1 MTVDTILHRLHEN
14 GRSRANA
21 PAYYVRTKDHWVPTT
36 WKEYRDEVRQAA
48 KALVSLGFE
57 RGQGICILGF
67 NRPEWTIFDLGG
79 LLAGGHGT
87 GIYTSNSPEEVQ
99 YIVHH
104 SEAPF
109 ILVENESQWQKINEV
124 RDQLPGLKR
133 VILMKDASVDDELVL
148 DWDAF
153 MALGDDVSDEE
164 IDKRLD
170 SLEPD
175 QLAQLIYTSGT
186 TGPPKGVMLS
196 HNNIAWTAKMAIDL
210 FGITSSD
217 SELSYLPL
225 SHIAE
230 QMFTI
235 HASITAGYQVYFAQ
249 YSPQDHL
256 NANFKEVKPTVV
268 FGVPRIWERF
278 RDGVQANMAATT
290 GAKAKIAHWA
300 VGVGEKA
307 SELRRQGKEPSGMLK
322 TQHNLA
328 EKLVFSKIKEGLGLE
343 RAKFCITAAAPIS
356 PDIIDFFNSVN
367 VPLLELYGQ
376 SEDCGPTT
384 TNLPHANKI
393 GSVGLELPGT
403 KVLLDEDGEIMV
415 EGPHVFQGY
424 FKDPAATEEA
434 LYDGRLHSGDLGQ
447 FDDDGYLTIVGRK
460 KEIIITS
467 GGKNIAP
474 KNIEAALKNIPI
486 ISQAVV
492 IGEKRRYITAL
503 LTLDPVAAQKFAD
516 ENGITGTL
524 HDDPKLIAFIQKGID
539 EKVNTHFARVEQ
551 VRDFRIL
558 PRDFTVEDGEL
569 TPTLKIKRRIV
580 NEHFEGEIES
590 MYEGSS

>member
-1 MTVDTILHRLHEN
+1 MTVDTVLHRLHEN

-21 PAYYVRTKDHWVPTT
+21 PAYYIRTKDHWVPTT
-36 WKEYRDEVRQAA
+36 WKEFLDEVRQAA
-48 KALVSLGFE
+48 KALVTLGFE

-67 NRPEWTIFDLGG
+67 NRPEWTIFDLAG

-99 YIVHH
+99 YIVDH
-104 SEAPF
+104 SEAP
-109 ILVENESQWQKINEV
+109 IVLVENEDQWQKINKM
-124 RDQLPGLKR
+124 RDQLPKLKK
-133 VILMKDASVDDELVL
+133 VILMKGASVDDPLVL
-148 DWDAF
+148 GWEEF
-153 MALGDDVSDEE
+153 LALGADVSDEE
-164 IDKRLD
+164 IDRRLN

-186 TGPPKGVMLS
+186 TGSPKGVMLS
-196 HNNIAWTAKMAIDL
+196 HNNIMWTANMAIDL
-210 FGITSSD
+210 LGITASD

-235 HASITAGYQVYFAQ
+235 HTSVASGYQVYYAQ
-249 YSPQDHL
+249 YSPQEHL
-256 NANFKEVKPTVV
+256 NANFKEVKPTIV
-268 FGVPRIWERF
+268 FGVPRIWEKF
-278 RDGVQANMAATT
+278 RDGVQANMATAT
-290 GAKAKIAHWA
+290 GIKAKIAQWA
-300 VGVGEKA
+300 LGVGEKESA
-307 SELRRQGKEPSGMLK
+307 LRRQGKKPTGLLK
-322 TQHNLA
+322 TQFNLA
-328 EKLVFSKIKEGLGLE
+328 EKLVFSKVKEGLGLE
-343 RAKFCITAAAPIS
+343 RARFCITAAAPIS
-356 PDIIDFFNSVN
+356 PDIIEFFNSVN
-367 VPLLELYGQ
+367 IPLFELYGQ

-393 GSVGLELPGT
+393 GTVGLELPGT
-403 KVLLDEDGEIMV
+403 KVTLDEDGEIMV

-447 FDDDGYLTIVGRK
+447 FDEDGFLTIVGRK

-474 KNIEAALKNIPI
+474 KNIETALKNIPLV
-486 ISQAVV
+486 SQAVV

-503 LTLDPVAAQKFAD
+503 ITLDPDAAQKFAD
-516 ENGITGTL
+516 ENRITGTL
-524 HDDPKLIAFIQKGID
+524 HDDPKMIAFIQKGID
-539 EKVNTHFARVEQ
+539 EKVNSHFARVEQ

-580 NEHFEGEIES
+580 NKNFEGEIES
-590 MYEGSS
+590 MYEG

>member
-1 MTVDTILHRLHEN
+1 MTVDTVLHRLHEN

-21 PAYYVRTKDHWVPTT
+21 PAYYIRTKDHWVPTT
-36 WKEYRDEVRQAA
+36 WKEFQDEVRQTA

-57 RGQGICILGF
+57 RGQGVCILGF

-79 LLAGGHGT
+79 LLAGGHAT
-87 GIYTSNSPEEVQ
+87 GIYTSNSPAEVQ

-109 ILVENESQWQKINEV
+109 VLVENESQWQKINEV
-124 RDQLPGLKR
+124 RDQLPNLKR
-133 VILMKDASVDDELVL
+133 VILMKGASVDDPLVL
-148 DWDAF
+148 GWEEF
-153 MALGDDVSDEE
+153 LALGDEISDEE
-164 IDKRLD
+164 IDNRLD

-210 FGITSSD
+210 FGINASD

-235 HASITAGYQVYFAQ
+235 HAAITAGYQVYYAQ
-249 YSPQDHL
+249 YSPQDYL

-268 FGVPRIWERF
+268 FGVPRIWEKF
-278 RDGVQANMAATT
+278 RDGVQASMAETT
-290 GAKAKIAHWA
+290 GAKAKIAQWA
-300 VGVGEKA
+300 LGVGEKA
-307 SELRRQGKEPSGMLK
+307 SALKRQGKEPTGMLK
-322 TQHNLA
+322 TQFNLA

-356 PDIIDFFNSVN
+356 PDIIDFFNKVN

-384 TNLPHANKI
+384 TNLPNANKI

-415 EGPHVFQGY
+415 EGPHIFQGY
-424 FKDPAATEEA
+424 FKDPAATEET

-486 ISQAVV
+486 VSQAVV

-503 LTLDPVAAQKFAD
+503 ITLDPEAAQKFAD
-516 ENGITGTL
+516 ENSITSTL
-524 HDDPKLIAFIQKGID
+524 HDDPQMIAFIQKGID

-580 NEHFEGEIES
+580 NENFEGEIES
-590 MYEGSS
+590 MYEE

>member
-36 WKEYRDEVRQAA
+36 WKEYLDEVRQAA
-48 KALVSLGFE
+48 KALASLGFE
-57 RGQGICILGF
+57 RGQGVCILGF
-67 NRPEWTIFDLGG
+67 NRPEWTIFDLAG
-79 LLAGGHGT
+79 LLAGGHAT
-87 GIYTSNSPEEVQ
+87 GIYTSNSPAEVQ

-109 ILVENESQWQKINEV
+109 VLVENESQWQKINEI
-124 RDQLPGLKR
+124 RDQLPDLKR
-133 VILMKDASVDDELVL
+133 VILMKGASVDDELVL
-148 DWDAF
+148 DWEAF
-153 MALGDDVSDEE
+153 MALGNDVSDEE
-164 IDKRLD
+164 IDNRLN

-210 FGITSSD
+210 FGINASD

-235 HASITAGYQVYFAQ
+235 HAAITAGYQVYYAQ

-268 FGVPRIWERF
+268 FGVPRIWEKF

-300 VGVGEKA
+300 IGVGEKESA
-307 SELRRQGKEPSGMLK
+307 LRRQGKKPSGLLK
-322 TQHNLA
+322 TQFNLA
-328 EKLVFSKIKEGLGLE
+328 EKLVFSKIKEGLGMD
-343 RAKFCITAAAPIS
+343 RAKFCISAAAPIS

-367 VPLLELYGQ
+367 IPLLELYGQ

-384 TNLPHANKI
+384 TNLPNANKI

-424 FKDPAATEEA
+424 FKEPAATEEA

-447 FDDDGYLTIVGRK
+447 FDEDGFLTIVGRK

-474 KNIEAALKNIPI
+474 KNIEAALKNIPLV
-486 ISQAVV
+486 SQAVV

-503 LTLDPVAAQKFAD
+503 ITLDPEAAQKFAD
-516 ENGITGTL
+516 ENSITSTL

-539 EKVNTHFARVEQ
+539 EKVNTHFAKVEQ
-551 VRDFRIL
+551 VRAFRVL

-590 MYEGSS
+590 MYEDGG

>member
-1 MTVDTILHRLHEN
+1 MSVDTVLHRLHEN

-21 PAYYVRTKDHWVPTT
+21 PAYYVRSKDHWVPTT
-36 WKEYRDEVRQAA
+36 WKEYLEEVRQAA
-48 KALVSLGFE
+48 KGLVALGFE
-57 RGQGICILGF
+57 AKQGVCILGF
-67 NRPEWTIFDLGG
+67 NRPEWVIFNLAG

-87 GIYTSNSPEEVQ
+87 GIYTSNSPDEVQ
-99 YIVHH
+99 YIIDH

-109 ILVENESQWQKINEV
+109 VLVEDEAQWQKI
-124 RDQLPGLKR
+124 DQIRERLPNLKR
-133 VILMKDASVDDELVL
+133 VILMKGATVDDPLAL
-148 DWDAF
+148 DWEAF
-153 MALGDDVSDEE
+153 MALGNEISDEE

-196 HNNIAWTAKMAIDL
+196 HHNVAWTAKMALDL
-210 FGITSSD
+210 FGITPSD

-235 HASITAGYQVYFAQ
+235 HAAITAGYQVYYARF
-249 YSPQDHL
+249 SPQEYL
-256 NANFKEVKPTVV
+256 NSDLKEVKPTVV

-278 RDGVQANMAATT
+278 RDGVQANMAAAT
-290 GAKAKIAHWA
+290 GAKAKIAQWA

-307 SELRRQGKEPSGMLK
+307 SELKRQGKEPSGMLK
-322 TQHNLA
+322 IQFDLA
-328 EKLVFSKIKEGLGLE
+328 EKLVFSKVKEGLGLE

-356 PDIIDFFNSVN
+356 PDIITFFNNVN

-384 TNLPHANKI
+384 TNLPYANKI
-393 GSVGLELPGT
+393 GTVGLTLPGT
-403 KVLLDEDGEIMV
+403 KVLLDVDGEIMV

-447 FDDDGYLTIVGRK
+447 FDEDGYLTIVGRK

-474 KNIEAALKNIPI
+474 KNIEAALKNMPLV
-486 ISQAVV
+486 SQAVV

-503 LTLDPVAAQKFAD
+503 LTLDPLLAQKFAD

-524 HDDPKLIAFIQKGID
+524 HDDPKLLAFLQKHID
-539 EKVNTHFARVEQ
+539 EEVNSLFAKVEQ
-551 VRDFRIL
+551 IRQFRVL

-569 TPTLKIKRRIV
+569 TPTLKIKRRII
-580 NEHFEGEIES
+580 NEHFQDEIES
-590 MYEGSS
+590 MYAE

>member
-1 MTVDTILHRLHEN
+1 MTVDTVLHRLHEN

-36 WKEYRDEVRQAA
+36 WKEFLAEVRQAA
-48 KALVSLGFE
+48 KALVALGFE

-67 NRPEWTIFDLGG
+67 NRPEWTIFDLAG

-109 ILVENESQWQKINEV
+109 VLVENESQWQKINKV
-124 RDQLPGLKR
+124 RDQLPDLKK
-133 VILMKDASVDDELVL
+133 VILMKGASVDDELVL
-148 DWDAF
+148 DWESF
-153 MALGDDVSDEE
+153 MALGDEISDEE
-164 IDKRLD
+164 IDNRLN

-196 HNNIAWTAKMAIDL
+196 HNNIVWTAQMAVEL
-210 FGITSSD
+210 LGITSSD

-235 HASITAGYQVYFAQ
+235 HTAVTVGYQVYYAQ

-256 NANFKEVKPTVV
+256 NANLKEVKPTLV
-268 FGVPRIWERF
+268 FGVPRIWEKF
-278 RDGVQANMAATT
+278 RDGVQANMAQAT
-290 GAKAKIAHWA
+290 GAKAKIANWA
-300 VGVGEKA
+300 LGVGTQA
-307 SELRRQGKEPSGMLK
+307 SALRRQGKELSGMLK
-322 TQHNLA
+322 IQHDLA
-328 EKLVFSKIKEGLGLE
+328 ERLVFSKIKEGLGLE

-356 PDIIDFFNSVN
+356 PDIIEFFNSVN
-367 VPLLELYGQ
+367 VPLYELYGQ

-384 TNLPHANKI
+384 TNLPDNNKI
-393 GSVGLELPGT
+393 GTVGQELPGT

-447 FDDDGYLTIVGRK
+447 FDEDGFLTIVGRK

-474 KNIEAALKNIPI
+474 KNIEAALKNIPLV
-486 ISQAVV
+486 SQAVV
-492 IGEKRRYITAL
+492 IGEQRRYITAL
-503 LTLDPVAAQKFAD
+503 ITLDPMLASKFAN
-516 ENGITGTL
+516 ENGISGTL

-539 EKVNTHFARVEQ
+539 EKVNTHFAKVEQ
-551 VRDFRIL
+551 VRDFRVL
-558 PRDFTVEDGEL
+558 PRDFSIEDGEL
-569 TPTLKIKRRIV
+569 TPTLKIKRRVI
-580 NEHFEGEIES
+580 NENFGDEIES
-590 MYEGSS
+590 MYKEAD

>member
-1 MTVDTILHRLHEN
+1 MTADTILHRLHEN

-36 WKEYRDEVRQAA
+36 WKEYLDEVRQAA
-48 KALVSLGFE
+48 KALASLGFE
-57 RGQGICILGF
+57 RGQGVCILGF
-67 NRPEWTIFDLGG
+67 NRPEWTVFDLAG
-79 LLAGGHGT
+79 LLAGGHAT
-87 GIYTSNSPEEVQ
+87 GIYTSNSPAEVQ

-109 ILVENESQWQKINEV
+109 VLVENESQWQKINEI
-124 RDQLPGLKR
+124 RDQLPDLKR
-133 VILMKDASVDDELVL
+133 VILMKGASVDDELVL

-153 MALGDDVSDEE
+153 MALGNDISDEE
-164 IDKRLD
+164 IDKRLA

-196 HNNIAWTAKMAIDL
+196 HNNIAWTAKMAVDL
-210 FGITSSD
+210 FGINASD

-235 HASITAGYQVYFAQ
+235 HAAITASYQVYYAQ

-256 NANFKEVKPTVV
+256 NANFKEVKPTIV
-268 FGVPRIWERF
+268 FGVPRIWEKF
-278 RDGVQANMAATT
+278 RDGVQANLAATT

-300 VGVGEKA
+300 IGVGEKESA
-307 SELRRQGKEPSGMLK
+307 LRRQGKKPSGLLK
-322 TQHNLA
+322 TQFNLA
-328 EKLVFSKIKEGLGLE
+328 EKLVFSKIKEGLGMD
-343 RAKFCITAAAPIS
+343 RAKFCISAAAPIS

-415 EGPHVFQGY
+415 EGPHVFLGY
-424 FKDPAATEEA
+424 FKEPAATEET

-447 FDDDGYLTIVGRK
+447 FDEDGYLTIVGRK

-474 KNIEAALKNIPI
+474 KNIEAALKNVPLV
-486 ISQAVV
+486 SQAVV

-503 LTLDPVAAQKFAD
+503 ITLDPVAAQKFAD

-524 HDDPKLIAFIQKGID
+524 HDDPQLIAFIQKGVD
-539 EKVNTHFARVEQ
+539 EKVNTHFAKVEQ
-551 VRDFRIL
+551 VRAFCVL

-569 TPTLKIKRRIV
+569 TPTMKIKRRIV

-590 MYEGSS
+590 MYKED